1 MSLLR
6 ITGLDSPKEF
16 FRGDLMGKKRNKK
29 RKYSKK
35 LKRVKGQ
42 SEHHILPRSRGG
54 SSNPSNLLRLNIE
67 KHECWHKIFGLRT
80 IREVIELLK
89 RVEEMKNER

>member
-1 MSLLR
+1 
-6 ITGLDSPKEF
+6 
-16 FRGDLMGKKRNKK
+16 MGKKKKKK
-29 RKYSKK
+29 RKYAKK

-67 KHECWHKIFGLRT
+67 KHECWHKLFGLRT

-89 RVEEMKNER
+89 RIEEVKNER